1 LAGSL
6 EGLAASSVDAV
17 IVATPAIARRF
28 PAGKALIVRNYPILD
43 EWVSAGDANTYAE
56 RPPLVAY
63 VGKIEGV
70 RGPTEMVEAIR
81 IIDGVPGIRLA
92 LAGDFAPA
100 ELESELRSLSG
111 WERVD
116 RMGFLSRSDLGLLL
130 ARCRIGLVLL
140 HPAPNHIEAQPNKLF
155 EYMAAGLPVVASDF
169 PLWRDLIEGLGCGLV
184 VNPLDPGEIA
194 GAISIL
200 LEDPL
205 RAEAMG
211 RRGKEAIAAK
221 YNWNIEARDFLNLYG
236 QITGE

>member
-1 LAGSL
+1 
-6 EGLAASSVDAV
+6 
-17 IVATPAIARRF
+17 
-28 PAGKALIVRNYPILD
+28 
-43 EWVSAGDANTYAE
+43 
-56 RPPLVAY
+56 
-63 VGKIEGV
+63 
-70 RGPTEMVEAIR
+70 
-81 IIDGVPGIRLA
+81 
-92 LAGDFAPA
+92 
-100 ELESELRSLSG
+100 
-111 WERVD
+111 
-116 RMGFLSRSDLGLLL
+116 MGFLSRSDLGLLL